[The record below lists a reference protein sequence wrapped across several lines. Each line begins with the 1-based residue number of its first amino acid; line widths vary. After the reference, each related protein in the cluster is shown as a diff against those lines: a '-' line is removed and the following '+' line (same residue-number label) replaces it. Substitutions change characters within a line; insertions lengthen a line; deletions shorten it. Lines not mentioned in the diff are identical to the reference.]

1 MPLREHHPDSC
12 RRRHSHRSPHHRPGR
27 RVITLLSAVIPSPV
41 ADAAHDAAH
50 ETAARFR
57 HAAYSVS
64 CPTCHVPAGVLCL
77 ARRSIHAARRSL
89 YRQDPKSGLVPL
101 LVGRAR

>member
-1 MPLREHHPDSC
+1 MIS
-12 RRRHSHRSPHHRPGR
+12 
-27 RVITLLSAVIPSPV
+27 LLSAVIPSPA

-57 HAAYSVS
+57 HGAYSVA

-77 ARRSIHAARRSL
+77 ARRSIHAARRDL
-89 YRQDPKSGLVPL
+89 YRQNLKSPGLVPL
-101 LVGRAR
+101 LVARAR

>member
-1 MPLREHHPDSC
+1 MLS
-12 RRRHSHRSPHHRPGR
+12 SVILSP
-27 RVITLLSAVIPSPV
+27 A

-57 HAAYSVS
+57 QGAYAVQ

-77 ARRSIHAARRSL
+77 ARRSIHAARRYL
-89 YRQDPKSGLVPL
+89 YRQNTKLTGLVPL
-101 LVGRAR
+101 LVARGQ

>member
-1 MPLREHHPDSC
+1 M
-12 RRRHSHRSPHHRPGR
+12 
-27 RVITLLSAVIPSPV
+27 IALLCAVIPSRA

-57 HAAYSVS
+57 HGAYSVS
-64 CPTCHVPAGVLCL
+64 CPTCHVPAGMLCL

-89 YRQDPKSGLVPL
+89 YRQDPKPTGLVPL
-101 LVGRAR
+101 LIGRAR

>member
-1 MPLREHHPDSC
+1 M
-12 RRRHSHRSPHHRPGR
+12 
-27 RVITLLSAVIPSPV
+27 IALLSAVIPSTA

-57 HAAYSVS
+57 HGTYSVA

-77 ARRSIHAARRSL
+77 ARRSIHAARRDRYL
-89 YRQDPKSGLVPL
+89 QNPKPTGLVPL

>member
-1 MPLREHHPDSC
+1 MAS
-12 RRRHSHRSPHHRPGR
+12 
-27 RVITLLSAVIPSPV
+27 LLSTVIPSPA

-57 HAAYSVS
+57 HGVYSVP
-64 CPTCHVPAGVLCL
+64 CTTCHVPAGVLCL
-77 ARRSIHAARRSL
+77 ARRSVHAARRNL
-89 YRQDPKSGLVPL
+89 FRQNPKPDGLVPL

>member
-1 MPLREHHPDSC
+1 
-12 RRRHSHRSPHHRPGR
+12 
-27 RVITLLSAVIPSPV
+27 VILSSVIPSPA

-57 HAAYSVS
+57 HGSYAVQ

-77 ARRSIHAARRSL
+77 ARRSVHAARRDL
-89 YRQDPKSGLVPL
+89 YRQNPKSTGLVQL
-101 LVGRAR
+101 LTGRAR

>member
-1 MPLREHHPDSC
+1 M
-12 RRRHSHRSPHHRPGR
+12 
-27 RVITLLSAVIPSPV
+27 ILSSVIPSPA

-57 HAAYSVS
+57 QGSYSVE

-77 ARRSIHAARRSL
+77 ARRSVHTARRDL
-89 YRQDPKSGLVPL
+89 HRQNAKPTGLVQL
-101 LVGRAR
+101 LMGRAR